1 MQSTYKCENLRKWCL
16 YFCTRCLNCPKRD
29 SNTCETRAFCM
40 RVEVYDWTRI
50 HTHIHVGF
58 MSPVHTSPSTFCP
71 AAWETVSPAQCGQN
85 RSSVSPLPATV
96 LQHTCNTTSQWPWFI
111 SDTKLSV
118 LSIVLRVTELS
129 SCGPTH
135 TQSGTNDSFNQ
146 LTCSTAKV
154 LWRLFSFKY
163 CSISR
168 MTLQNK
174 REEEVTLA
182 HKKQCHKVGGRY
194 TSCSLLALYLQRHL
208 DVYSVHIRISS
219 YTFVRILLCNAVY
232 LRIALYIVVYL
243 CILPYN
249 SVYSFRVYPVFGGNV
264 SAHVQ

>member
-1 MQSTYKCENLRKWCL
+1 MLR
-16 YFCTRCLNCPKRD
+16 
-29 SNTCETRAFCM
+29 
-40 RVEVYDWTRI
+40 
-50 HTHIHVGF
+50 
-58 MSPVHTSPSTFCP
+58 
-71 AAWETVSPAQCGQN
+71 
-85 RSSVSPLPATV
+85 
-96 LQHTCNTTSQWPWFI
+96 HTCNTTSQWPWFI

-146 LTCSTAKV
+146 LTCRTAKV

-208 DVYSVHIRISS
+208 DAYPVHIRISP
-219 YTFVRILLCNAVY
+219 YTFVRVFLCNSVY
-232 LRIALYIVVYL
+232 LRIALHIVVYL
-243 CILPYN
+243 CIPPYN
-249 SVYSFRVYPVFGGNV
+249 SVYSFRFDPVFGGNV